1 MRIMKMQSKF
11 LEVFLESLG
20 KFGSLYGPVRRD
32 GVLRYERVERVSD
45 MELSDYLPIIPIK
58 KLFHPMKFTML
69 QFDQSGFTP
78 DYSAIERRVVIGVH
92 PCEIHGLLRLD
103 EIFMKNPAD
112 PYYTELRK
120 NSSIIGFSCM
130 PIKTS
135 LCRAADTD
143 MVEEGFDLFFVNL
156 REFYL
161 VWVGS
166 SRGYDMIH
174 EREEFFEENVSHED
188 IDKYV
193 KWREKRNNIFELKLD
208 FNNMPDLMELNYN
221 SDIWKYFADKCLS
234 CGQCTMVCPT
244 CNCYTV
250 TDVFDVTNEVKGK
263 RNRMWDSCMFVD
275 YSLVAGGHNF
285 RGARLDRLKL
295 WYTHKLK
302 SFGNEYGRPGC
313 VGCGRCI
320 ETCPVDI
327 NVLTIANALTTGEVP
342 KQ

>member
-11 LEVFLESLG
+11 LDVFLESLE
-20 KFGSLYGPVRRD
+20 KFGSLYGPVRKD
-32 GVLRYERVERVSD
+32 GVLRFDKVERVSD
-45 MELSDYLPIIPIK
+45 LEISDHVPMIPLK

-69 QFDQSGFTP
+69 QFDECGFCP
-78 DYSAIERRVVIGVH
+78 DYSVIEKRVVIGVH
-92 PCEIHGLLRLD
+92 PCDIHGLLRLD
-103 EIFMKNPAD
+103 EIFMANPAD
-112 PYYTELRK
+112 PYYTELRR

-130 PIKTS
+130 PNKSS
-135 LCRAADTD
+135 LCRTTGTD
-143 MVEEGFDLFFVNL
+143 MIEEGFDLFFIDL
-156 REFYL
+156 GEFYL

-174 EREEFFEENVSHED
+174 EREEFFEENVSQED

-193 KWREKRNNIFELKLD
+193 KWREKRNSIFEQKFD
-208 FNNMPDLMELNYN
+208 FKSMPDFMELNYN

-234 CGQCTMVCPT
+234 CGQCSMVCPT

-313 VGCGRCI
+313 IGCGRCV

-327 NVLTIANALTTGEVP
+327 NVLTVATALTTGEVP
-342 KQ
+342 K